1 MDTKATLETLV
12 RLGVHVKDA
21 FGKFSLATGKGWVD
35 FLGSDE
41 GKAAENDVSAL
52 IEQLTLSDIEKA
64 VAAAQARR
72 RALLNGRAITA
83 LSFEELSQLHAL
95 MDVENALVL
104 KEIDKVGSAKFWSWL
119 VNDALPVLI
128 TAGKIALAVL

>member
-104 KEIDKVGSAKFWSWL
+104 KEIDEVGSAKFWSWL